1 MRTWIAIAVG
11 AAAACT
17 AYAVIS
23 SWPEVVR
30 YRRIR
35 AM

>member
-1 MRTWIAIAVG
+1 MKRWVAISLGLVV
-11 AAAACT
+11 
-17 AYAVIS
+17 AYAVVS
-23 SWPEVVR
+23 SWPELER

>member
-1 MRTWIAIAVG
+1 MKKWIAIAVG
-11 AAAACT
+11 AAV
-17 AYAVIS
+17 AYAIVT
-23 SWPEVVR
+23 SWPELER

>member
-11 AAAACT
+11 AAVMFT
-17 AYAVIS
+17 VIAS
-23 SWPEVVR
+23 RPEVVR
-30 YRRIR
+30 YQRIR

>member
-1 MRTWIAIAVG
+1 MKNWIAVAIS
-11 AAAACT
+11 AAI
-17 AYAVIS
+17 AYAVVS
-23 SWPEVVR
+23 SWPELER